1 MRKKTAVFFLILFV
15 SQIGLSSCA
24 TVFTGSRQTVV
35 IDANVP
41 DASVMVGG
49 INYGTT
55 PASVRLKKGF
65 TGETVV
71 VRKDGYKNAVI
82 QPPTTFNPVSVI
94 NLFNI
99 LFWAID
105 IATGAIMKYE
115 SNYVQ
120 VRLEVDND
128 R

>member
-1 MRKKTAVFFLILFV
+1 MKKLKALVLLACIAL
-15 SQIGLSSCA
+15 QLGASSCA
-24 TVFTGSRQTVV
+24 TVFTGSRQTVT
-35 IDANVP
+35 IGSNVEG
-41 DASVMVGG
+41 ASVQVGG

-71 VRKDGYKNAVI
+71 VKKEGYKTAII
-82 QPPTTFNPVSVI
+82 QPPTTFNPVSII

-105 IATGAIMKYE
+105 VATGAIMKYDA
-115 SNYVQ
+115 NY
-120 VRLEVDND
+120 LEVQLEKD